1 MAMESFG
8 KLLREARERKN
19 IDIETAANE
28 TVISKTY
35 LQALEQELL
44 DKFPSETYLMGFL
57 KNYAEYLEVDVGR
70 ITSLYRAKKI
80 QEAPIPPSLL
90 QRSKP
95 KFILPLIIAA
105 ITLVVVGAGIAI
117 WFFFFN
123 KEEVIDE
130 TTVLSAAID
139 KNRYTLTDKP
149 FTERVYKGDILAIPS
164 QEGEIDLIIGQTLNE
179 LQIITPAGTQ
189 TLELSEERELDIDG
203 QGGAEI
209 IVYLSDIS
217 RSDASR
223 GAEIRVLLKDES
235 LAAAAQTDMESIP
248 ESSQVANQRYTIH
261 EDNRAYPFTTTIT
274 VRAACMIRYKIDS
287 QEEVEDYYTA
297 GDMLTIQSNN
307 GVRLWLSNINAAK
320 IQVQAG
326 VQHYDLE
333 MGKAGQVVAEDI
345 KWVREAPGAYKL
357 VVIGLD

>member
-1 MAMESFG
+1 M
-8 KLLREARERKN
+8 
-19 IDIETAANE
+19 
-28 TVISKTY
+28 
-35 LQALEQELL
+35 
-44 DKFPSETYLMGFL
+44 
-57 KNYAEYLEVDVGR
+57 
-70 ITSLYRAKKI
+70 
-80 QEAPIPPSLL
+80 
-90 QRSKP
+90 
-95 KFILPLIIAA
+95 
-105 ITLVVVGAGIAI
+105 
-117 WFFFFN
+117 
-123 KEEVIDE
+123 
-130 TTVLSAAID
+130 
-139 KNRYTLTDKP
+139 
-149 FTERVYKGDILAIPS
+149 
-164 QEGEIDLIIGQTLNE
+164 
-179 LQIITPAGTQ
+179 
-189 TLELSEERELDIDG
+189 ELSEERELDIDG

-223 GAEIRVLLKDES
+223 GAEVRVVLKDKS
-235 LAAAAQTDMESIP
+235 LAASAQTDMESIP
-248 ESSQVANQRYTIH
+248 ESSQVANQRYAIH

-297 GDMLTIQSNN
+297 GDLLTIQSSN